1 MPHYHSLG
9 KVPAKRHT
17 QFKKSDG
24 SLFSEQHLGTIGFN
38 GMYSNAYHTDPPTTV
53 KKIIKQYSIAP
64 EIERTNNIQSY
75 KFLGFNIAPQK
86 DYLSSRTVILTNSDC
101 SISIAAPQESMRD
114 YFYKNTDADEVIF
127 VHQGEGTLRTFL
139 GNLSFKKGDYLV
151 IPRGTIY
158 QITFDSRK
166 NRLLITESTNPV
178 YIPKRYLNQFG
189 QLMEHAPYCERDIR
203 VPNSLET
210 HEEAG
215 TFLLKVKKQNE
226 LIEMSYAHHPFN
238 VVGYDGF
245 YYPWGLSIYDFEPI
259 TGRIHQPPPVHQ
271 TFETSGFVIC
281 SFVPRLYDYH
291 PQAIPAPYNHS
302 NIDSDEVLYYVD
314 GNFMS
319 RKGVEP
325 GQISLHPSGI
335 PHGPHPG
342 AVEASIGKQSTNEL
356 AVMIDTFKP
365 LQITKAA
372 MKIADENYYQSWL
385 KK

>member
-86 DYLSSRTVILTNSDC
+86 DYLNSRTVILTNSDC

-127 VHQGEGTLRTFL
+127 VHEGEGTLRTFL

-158 QITFDSRK
+158 QITFDTRK

>member
-9 KVPAKRHT
+9 KVPVKRHT

-86 DYLSSRTVILTNSDC
+86 DYLSSRTVILINSDC

-158 QITFDSRK
+158 QITFDTRK

-245 YYPWGLSIYDFEPI
+245 YYPWALSIYDFEPI

>member
-9 KVPAKRHT
+9 KVPVKRHT

-38 GMYSNAYHTDPPTTV
+38 GMYSNAYHADPPTTV

-86 DYLSSRTVILTNSDC
+86 DYLNSRTVILTNSDC

-158 QITFDSRK
+158 QITFDTRK

-245 YYPWGLSIYDFEPI
+245 YYPWALSIYDFEPI

>member
-9 KVPAKRHT
+9 KIPAKRHT
-17 QFKKSDG
+17 QFKKTDG

-38 GMYSNAYHTDPPTTV
+38 GMYSNAYHVDPPTTV
-53 KKIIKQYSIAP
+53 KKIIQQYSIAP
-64 EIERTNNIQSY
+64 EIERANNLQSY
-75 KFLGFNIAPQK
+75 KFFGFNVAPQE
-86 DYLSSRTVILTNSDC
+86 DYLASRTVLLTNFDC
-101 SISIAAPQESMRD
+101 SISVAAPQASMTD

-127 VHQGEGTLRTFL
+127 VHEGEGTLRTFL

-158 QITFDSRK
+158 QIAFDTTK

-189 QLMEHAPYCERDIR
+189 QLMEHAPFCERDIR
-203 VPNSLET
+203 VPDTLET
-210 HEEAG
+210 HEKVDE
-215 TFLLKVKKQNE
+215 FLLKVKKQDE
-226 LIEMSYAHHPFN
+226 LIEMCYAHHPFN

-245 YYPWGLSIYDFEPI
+245 YYPWALSIYDFEPI

-291 PQAIPAPYNHS
+291 PEAIPAPYNHS

-325 GQISLHPSGI
+325 GQISLHPAGI

-342 AVEASIGKQSTNEL
+342 SVEASIGKEGTNEL

-372 MKIADENYYQSWL
+372 MAIADENYYQSWL
-385 KK
+385 KP

>member
-1 MPHYHSLG
+1 M
-9 KVPAKRHT
+9 
-17 QFKKSDG
+17 
-24 SLFSEQHLGTIGFN
+24 
-38 GMYSNAYHTDPPTTV
+38 
-53 KKIIKQYSIAP
+53 
-64 EIERTNNIQSY
+64 
-75 KFLGFNIAPQK
+75 
-86 DYLSSRTVILTNSDC
+86 
-101 SISIAAPQESMRD
+101 
-114 YFYKNTDADEVIF
+114 IF
-127 VHQGEGTLRTFL
+127 VHEGEGTLRTFL

-158 QITFDSRK
+158 QIAFDTTK

-189 QLMEHAPYCERDIR
+189 QLMEHAPFCERDIR
-203 VPNSLET
+203 VPDTLET
-210 HEEAG
+210 HEKVDE
-215 TFLLKVKKQNE
+215 FLLKVKKQDE
-226 LIEMSYAHHPFN
+226 LIEMCYAHHPFN

-245 YYPWGLSIYDFEPI
+245 YYPWALSIYDFEPI

-291 PQAIPAPYNHS
+291 PEAIPAPYNHS

-325 GQISLHPSGI
+325 GQISLHPAGI

-342 AVEASIGKQSTNEL
+342 SVEASIGKEGTNEL

-372 MKIADENYYQSWL
+372 MAIADENYYQSWL
-385 KK
+385 KP

>member
-86 DYLSSRTVILTNSDC
+86 DYLNSRTVILTNSDC

-158 QITFDSRK
+158 QISFDSRK

>member
-86 DYLSSRTVILTNSDC
+86 DYLSSRTVILINSDC